1 MSVAVE
7 GSGDGSPSDVEASAP
22 VPISALQHA
31 VYCLRQAY
39 LIHAER
45 MWAENRFTA
54 EGRVLH
60 AVPDRGG
67 RRHARGVRRVAS
79 LALASSRLRIA
90 GVADTVE
97 FHADGGSGG
106 DDETPFPIEHKR
118 GRPKRHRADEVQ
130 LCAQGLCLEEMT
142 GRPVPRGALFYGE
155 TKRRTDVVFDA
166 ELRAATEDVVWAL
179 RAALDDPAPPGAT
192 PHRSRCR
199 ACSLLEQC
207 RPDTVG
213 RGVARWRSHR
223 LAALLDDAA
232 AGGGP

>member
-7 GSGDGSPSDVEASAP
+7 QSGGDGSPSDVEAPAP

-79 LALASSRLRIA
+79 LPLASSRLSIA

-97 FHADGGSGG
+97 FRADGESGG
-106 DDETPFPIEHKR
+106 ETPFPIEHKR

-142 GRPVPRGALFYGE
+142 GRPVPGGALFYGE
-155 TKRRTDVVFDA
+155 TKRRTAVAFDV
-166 ELRAATEDVVWAL
+166 ELRTTTEDVVRAL
-179 RAALDDPAPPGAT
+179 RAALDDPEPPGPT
-192 PHRSRCR
+192 SHRSRCR
-199 ACSLLEQC
+199 ACSLLERC

-213 RGVARWRSHR
+213 RGVARWRSRR

-232 AGGGP
+232 ADDTP